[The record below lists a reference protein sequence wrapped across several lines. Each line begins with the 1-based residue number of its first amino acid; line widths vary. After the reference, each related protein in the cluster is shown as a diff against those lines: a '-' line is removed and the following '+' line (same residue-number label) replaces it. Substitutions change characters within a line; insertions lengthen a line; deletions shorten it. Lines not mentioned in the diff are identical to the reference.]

1 MKTSHIEFIIENFI
15 TSNATAIVFDGNW
28 GIGKTFAIEAFLTDT
43 KCRKEIY
50 DNCNFH
56 YISLFGYK
64 DIEILH
70 KELYKKFHPWRAKS
84 VKFLSYVSLAVSLKH
99 TNIGI
104 ISSEIRKDIE
114 ENQINKS
121 LAKDYFDNIIIFD
134 DIERVASS
142 TDGFIQLLGYF
153 NRLTKEGIRIICICN
168 SDEMTDE
175 IRDTYLKFKEKVFD
189 RSYTINEDN
198 IDVIKAI
205 FGETFNYLD
214 ETDIHFFESNL
225 RFCKKS
231 KLFIDEVRNQLQL
244 TTHEGINYRT
254 VCLICILIIKEVF
267 TLELSKSLSEKQEKK
282 HKNKDSDIFQIDDM
296 IENDN
301 TDELSIQAITETL
314 RKQQVASNLSM
325 IRGLYKYFKYYD
337 DSYFH
342 KNTTQS
348 VLLNKSI
355 FYYSDEERKFVIE
368 NVLQSIYN
376 NFDKFDSTQIY
387 NTLNDI
393 LRYDDNNI
401 LTDKD
406 YRELSKFLFSSNDKV
421 KINEL
426 VESFDRNLFINPNE
440 NQKKFIEELNNE
452 SKRIE
457 NQQLTDFF
465 TNLNIEKYN
474 GELTKWILKF
484 EGKNENLDDGIC
496 NLLITNGF
504 FIPDLSKTISYNV
517 WDYCHD
523 ICSFITRVNNDLKS
537 HLIISLDE
545 QIMKNPNSKC
555 AKERVDALKTYKLHI
570 K

>member
-1 MKTSHIEFIIENFI
+1 MRASHIEFIIENFI

-28 GIGKTFAIEAFLTDT
+28 GIGKTYAIETFLTDK

-50 DNCNFH
+50 DNCHFH
-56 YISLFGYK
+56 YVSLFGYK

-70 KELYKKFHPWRAKS
+70 KELYKKFHPCKSKS
-84 VKFLSYVSLAVSLKH
+84 VKFLSYISLAVSLKH

-104 ISSEIRKDIE
+104 NSSEIRKDIE

-153 NRLTKEGIRIICICN
+153 NRLIKEGIRIICICN

-175 IRDTYLKFKEKVFD
+175 IRNTYLKFKEKVFD
-189 RSYTINEDN
+189 RAYTINEDN
-198 IDVIKAI
+198 IDIIKAI

-214 ETDIHFFESNL
+214 ETAIRFFESNL

-231 KLFIDEVRNQLQL
+231 KLFIDEVRDQL
-244 TTHEGINYRT
+244 TNHEGINYRT

-267 TLELSKSLSEKQEKK
+267 TLELSKPLREKQEKK
-282 HKNKDSDIFQIDDM
+282 RKDEDSDIFQIDYM

-314 RKQQVASNLSM
+314 RKQQVVPNTSM
-325 IRGLYKYFKYYD
+325 IKGLYKYFKYYD

-342 KNTTQS
+342 QKGTQS
-348 VLLNKSI
+348 TLLNKSI
-355 FYYSDEERKFVIE
+355 FYYSDEERKLAIR

-376 NFDKFDSTQIY
+376 NFNKFSSTQIG
-387 NTLNDI
+387 NALNDI

-421 KINEL
+421 KIDEL
-426 VESFDRNLFINPNE
+426 VESFDQNLFLNPTG

-465 TNLNIEKYN
+465 TSLNIEKYN
-474 GELTKWILKF
+474 GELTQWILKF
-484 EGKNENLDDGIC
+484 EGKNENLDDGIS
-496 NLLITNGF
+496 NLLKTNGF

-523 ICSFITRVNNDLKS
+523 ICSFITRVNNNLKS
-537 HLIISLDE
+537 DLITSLDR

-555 AKERVDALKTYKLHI
+555 AKERVDALKVYKLHT